1 MDKIWLRYY
10 NTQNRKELYSFLET
24 LILNNELH
32 FFKFCGPTSTGKST
46 TLLRFSR
53 QYTNIIY
60 INLKVIYHLEQ
71 NNKNYDYYNL
81 IIYEFGRLEFENDTE
96 NDNFQKFLKVNCQ
109 NKPSIIIIYNIL
121 NKIKDQNCVI
131 IFDQFKKKYINK
143 TYFHKIEELIKTSS
157 LELILY
163 SSINDKD
170 IRDEVIKT
178 INTFWGNITI
188 LTMHIQHYYFY
199 FPQNFFEVILSGK
212 VEFDELFQLFYYK
225 PKFKY
230 LLLNWKNN
238 YNEIEKIKKKI
249 KDKIICFFKNEK
261 DLDLCTI
268 LLNIKN
274 KINIKF
280 EYSKFTNIIQNVPL
294 KYYILSLEKEY
305 FQITVIVGLELPNFE
320 KIFPFFMA

>member
-46 TLLRFSR
+46 TLLRFIR

-131 IFDQFKKKYINK
+131 IFDQFKKKYINQ
-143 TYFHKIEELIKTSS
+143 TYFNKIEELIKTSS
-157 LELILY
+157 LKLILC

-170 IRDEVIKT
+170 IPDEVIKT
-178 INTFWGNITI
+178 INTFGGNITI
-188 LTMHIQHYYFY
+188 LNMHTQHYYFY
-199 FPQNFFEVILSGK
+199 FPQNFFEIKLSRN
-212 VEFDELFQLFYYK
+212 VEYDELFQLFDYK
-225 PKFKY
+225 PRFKY
-230 LLLNWKNN
+230 LLINCKNTH
-238 YNEIEKIKKKI
+238 NEIEVIKKK
-249 KDKIICFFKNEK
+249 
-261 DLDLCTI
+261 
-268 LLNIKN
+268 
-274 KINIKF
+274 
-280 EYSKFTNIIQNVPL
+280 L
-294 KYYILSLEKEY
+294 KVK
-305 FQITVIVGLELPNFE
+305 
-320 KIFPFFMA
+320 